1 MKKTIQKIAQK
12 VGFWEELK
20 ETPKQVKMFFIW
32 TLLIVAVVIYILP
45 SISGKL
51 LQGNVINVKS
61 KISGYGYGNDSWYG
75 YSYTDLNV
83 ESCKIGQN
91 NNYVV
96 IECVKRPPNVYSQEM
111 QEAFDFAYGI
121 GMTTHSDIN
130 RENMYGNITKTEMKK
145 ILNAF
150 QKEVMGRDSTIQWIS
165 DWDAAV
171 MRADF
176 WTLLSRILW
185 GDKYNWWDPYYQK
198 HLQALKDHWVFSK
211 IDEPFSLE
219 VKWYVYLILKRVAE
233 KKIWLDWVCETPEN
247 ILACSLHLTSCPQE
261 CRPTQCQTPE
271 MVLACSLGLDSCPQE
286 CKYDWAV
293 TNTGTNTTGNVCQT
307 AENVLACSLKLS
319 SCPSECRPAICKD
332 PRNVLA
338 CDVRTADCPVEC
350 RYGWN
355 INETNSYRTEW
366 LNRDS
371 PSGNGDYEMYKDFV
385 PTPCKNGYTPTN
397 VEFARVDGKANQ
409 KVHTSTAGGYCLNSE
424 NTEWCVNYKIK
435 FYCETSNTKPTIV
448 EQPKEIP
455 TPLVEKPRV
464 IEQPKV
470 VETPT
475 VVEKPRTIETAI
487 IPETVSSS
495 STTTKKI
502 TTAKEEQTTAE
513 WTILDIFKEL
523 LK

>member
-165 DWDAAV
+165 DWDVAV

-271 MVLACSLGLDSCPQE
+271 MVLACSLGLDSCP
-286 CKYDWAV
+286 
-293 TNTGTNTTGNVCQT
+293 N
-307 AENVLACSLKLS
+307 
-319 SCPSECRPAICKD
+319 
-332 PRNVLA
+332 
-338 CDVRTADCPVEC
+338 EC

-355 INETNSYRTEW
+355 NWTWNTIRDVAITKTTFAAANSKEAKVTVEVENVWNVDMNLNGIGHDFYVWDGYGYGTQQDHWQINIEVV
-366 LNRDS
+366 DH
-371 PSGNGDYEMYKDFV
+371 FV
-385 PTPCKNGYTPTN
+385 PTLSPWQTDQFVIYVKTKDIPFSKDSYVFLNVISNGDQN
-397 VEFARVDGKANQ
+397 VQNNNKKVRIEGNIKPDLWDIIDIDSRERVVTQ
-409 KVHTSTAGGYCLNSE
+409 E
-424 NTEWCVNYKIK
+424 
-435 FYCETSNTKPTIV
+435 
-448 EQPKEIP
+448 
-455 TPLVEKPRV
+455 
-464 IEQPKV
+464 
-470 VETPT
+470 
-475 VVEKPRTIETAI
+475 VVEKPAVVEDIEK
-487 IPETVSSS
+487 TVVTEVTEEIS
-495 STTTKKI
+495 
-502 TTAKEEQTTAE
+502 KERADSLLEMVKN
-513 WTILDIFKEL
+513 IFK
-523 LK
+523 